1 MADLFN
7 QQISATY
14 SGLLKTTSNGVL
26 SSSLAQIT
34 DGRGNGSQ
42 LYLST
47 SKINFYNAYEFPT
60 NDSLENQVLKTDG
73 SGVLTWEDDANTGT
87 VQVSGTPTANEVAI
101 WTDATTI
108 KGDASFTMSSSTFQV
123 NNSTASSQSN
133 LIISNNDTAINSIP
147 GNILFNSNTLT
158 NYKTLAQIFATKTD
172 ADLSD
177 ASGKLNFATTD
188 AGTASTKFIINSN
201 GLSEFFGSVNAYNTP
216 SLKLYSLGQEGYF
229 NTEFLE
235 IKKSSTNAIL
245 NVNKVGTGSI
255 RGLEFQTGGSPKLT
269 ISSGGD
275 VKIGDSTTDVTSKL
289 TVSGNGSVNTA
300 TFMYDGNAGTY
311 FDIDTEAANGSV
323 ILSADARSGNYPPMI
338 FKTGGSPRLTISSG
352 GDVVLNQAL
361 SIIKGGGSSTG
372 RFQVANHDTTS
383 YMMITGNTY
392 PTIPNTTYFV
402 NNSVVALTISSGGQV
417 IVGGSAWN
425 GVSGVDGGF
434 EIEGNSA
441 QFLLNNPS
449 FNHFTMYSAADS
461 NIYNIFGSTG
471 NYLIGTGNKDTSSF
485 SQKIKIS
492 SVGDVTI
499 GSANDPYLYMVSS
512 GGNGYNSRF
521 RMYGYADG
529 GTYGGGFKIDT
540 RDSSNVFNNALAISS
555 GGAATFMGG
564 TVVDYVTNVCRFYGN
579 VSTNTFALGANNT
592 MYYQG
597 DASQFYPTIDNTRAL
612 GTGSYRYTTV
622 YASNGSINTSDFR
635 EKTEIKPTKLGLDF
649 INDLKPISYKWI
661 DGKRHIGKETIKD
674 ERNHQGLIAQEIA
687 ETLEK
692 HGINKNDFGG
702 LDIQK
707 TNKYDDFHGMAYSQ
721 LIAPMIKAIQEQQ
734 TIIEDLKARIETLE
748 G

>member
-60 NDSLENQVLKTDG
+60 NDGLENQVLKTDG

-201 GLSEFFGSVNAYNTP
+201 GLSEFFGSVNAYNTS

-255 RGLEFQTGGSPKLT
+255 RGLEFQTGGSPK
-269 ISSGGD
+269 
-275 VKIGDSTTDVTSKL
+275 
-289 TVSGNGSVNTA
+289 
-300 TFMYDGNAGTY
+300 
-311 FDIDTEAANGSV
+311 
-323 ILSADARSGNYPPMI
+323 
-338 FKTGGSPRLTISSG
+338 LTISSG

-734 TIIEDLKARIETLE
+734 TIIEDLKSRIETLE

>member
-60 NDSLENQVLKTDG
+60 NDGLENQVLKTDG

-255 RGLEFQTGGSPKLT
+255 RGLEFQTGGSPK
-269 ISSGGD
+269 
-275 VKIGDSTTDVTSKL
+275 
-289 TVSGNGSVNTA
+289 
-300 TFMYDGNAGTY
+300 
-311 FDIDTEAANGSV
+311 
-323 ILSADARSGNYPPMI
+323 
-338 FKTGGSPRLTISSG
+338 LTISSG

>member
-60 NDSLENQVLKTDG
+60 NDGLENQVLKTDG

-201 GLSEFFGSVNAYNTP
+201 GLSEFFGSVNAYNTS

-255 RGLEFQTGGSPKLT
+255 RGLEFQTGGSPK
-269 ISSGGD
+269 
-275 VKIGDSTTDVTSKL
+275 
-289 TVSGNGSVNTA
+289 
-300 TFMYDGNAGTY
+300 
-311 FDIDTEAANGSV
+311 
-323 ILSADARSGNYPPMI
+323 
-338 FKTGGSPRLTISSG
+338 LTISSG

>member
-60 NDSLENQVLKTDG
+60 NDGLENQVLKTDG

-275 VKIGDSTTDVTSKL
+275 V
-289 TVSGNGSVNTA
+289 
-300 TFMYDGNAGTY
+300 
-311 FDIDTEAANGSV
+311 
-323 ILSADARSGNYPPMI
+323 
-338 FKTGGSPRLTISSG
+338 
-352 GDVVLNQAL
+352 VLNQAL

-471 NYLIGTGNKDTSSF
+471 NYLIGTGNKDTSSW
-485 SQKIKIS
+485 SEKIKIS